1 MGIDMIIIVI
11 ALLLIFL
18 FGTFCYWV
26 SQILKSIDEKLG
38 NIESLLEKQSF
49 KAYNDKNEKQKE

>member
-1 MGIDMIIIVI
+1 MIIIVI